1 MSGLSE
7 YEQHARD
14 KAARDVDHAADLR
27 RLQAENATLRR
38 RLLDQGHA
46 AADLHTLRLTLALIV
61 AEDGKDRRGK
71 RARNQVQ
78 AVREVLGRVAP

>member
-7 YEQHARD
+7 YEQYARD
-14 KAARDVDHAADLR
+14 RARDVDHARDLR
-27 RLQAENATLRR
+27 RLQAENTTLRR

-61 AEDGKDRRGK
+61 ADDSKDRRGK
-71 RARNQVQ
+71 RARIQVQ
-78 AVREVLGRVAP
+78 AVREVLGRVES

>member
-14 KAARDVDHAADLR
+14 KARGVDHAADLR

-61 AEDGKDRRGK
+61 ADDSKDRCGK
-71 RARNQVQ
+71 RARNQVR
-78 AVREVLGRVAP
+78 AARDALRGVTP